1 MTVLTP
7 NGSIEV
13 SAADTSSMHNLRNL
27 LPFGIAEFSEP
38 QQDASY
44 GFVRCCGDQKVWGIK
59 QQPLEQEQKVADQW
73 LQIYHVVIMEAYTRY
88 LTHGYSGG
96 YLASPYMRQRENGL
110 WESGIAH
117 FIFPAKNQIES
128 EQSSP
133 STAYDSHFGPGAT
146 KMLTDFILALRNAY
160 NEMQIPEPR
169 IIGLD
174 LRPRSHLNSLAMHF
188 MVLGSRVL
196 CLRAH
201 LREQD
206 QAWDV
211 LAKAGF
217 KSVVHVPSVRLTI
230 SEEDLYFAKGKR
242 FRRSIG
248 LLV

>member
-7 NGSIEV
+7 NSSIEV
-13 SAADTSSMHNLRNL
+13 TAADTFTMHNRRNT
-27 LPFGIAEFSEP
+27 LPFGIAQFSVP

-44 GFVRCCGDQKVWGIK
+44 GFMRCCGDQEVWCIK
-59 QQPLEQEQKVADQW
+59 KQPLEQEQRVADQW
-73 LQIYHVVIMEAYTRY
+73 LQINHVIIMEAYTRY

-96 YLASPYMRQRENGL
+96 YFVSPYMRQRENGL
-110 WESGIAH
+110 WEFGIAH
-117 FIFPAKNQIES
+117 FIFPTTNQIEY

-133 STAYDSHFGPGAT
+133 STAYDSRFGPGTT

-160 NEMQIPEPR
+160 NERQIPEPR

-196 CLRAH
+196 CLRAN

-206 QAWDV
+206 PAWDV
-211 LAKAGF
+211 LVKAGH
-217 KSVVHVPSVRLTI
+217 KSVVYVPSVPLTI
-230 SEEDLYFAKGKR
+230 REENLYFEKR
-242 FRRSIG
+242 R
-248 LLV
+248 

>member
-1 MTVLTP
+1 MIQTP
-7 NGSIEV
+7 NGSIEATAPEEATMV
-13 SAADTSSMHNLRNL
+13 ELRRL
-27 LPFGIAEFSEP
+27 LPYGITQFSEP
-38 QQDASY
+38 QQNATY
-44 GFVRCCGDQKVWGIK
+44 GFVMCCGDQEVWCLK
-59 QQPLEQEQKVADQW
+59 QQPLEQEKKVAEQW
-73 LQIYHVVIMEAYTRY
+73 LNINHVIILEAYTRY

-96 YLASPYMRQRENGL
+96 YLASPYMRQRDNGL

-133 STAYDSHFGPGAT
+133 STAYDSRFGPGAT

-160 NEMQIPEPR
+160 NERQIPEPR

-188 MVLGSRVL
+188 MVLGSRIL

-206 QAWDV
+206 PAWDV

-217 KSVVHVPSVRLTI
+217 KSVVHVPSVPLTI
-230 SEEDLYFAKGKR
+230 REEDLYFAKGK
-242 FRRSIG
+242 
-248 LLV
+248 

>member
-1 MTVLTP
+1 MIQTP

-13 SAADTSSMHNLRNL
+13 TAPEADTMVELRRL
-27 LPFGIAEFSEP
+27 LPYGITQFSEP
-38 QQDASY
+38 QQNATY
-44 GFVRCCGDQKVWGIK
+44 GFVMCCGDQEVWCLK
-59 QQPLEQEQKVADQW
+59 QQPLEQEKKAAEQW
-73 LQIYHVVIMEAYTRY
+73 LNINHVIILEAYTLY
-88 LTHGYSGG
+88 LKHGYSGG
-96 YLASPYMRQRENGL
+96 YLASPYMRQRDNGL

-133 STAYDSHFGPGAT
+133 STAYDSRFGPGAT
-146 KMLTDFILALRNAY
+146 KMLTDFILALRTAY
-160 NEMQIPEPR
+160 NVRQIPEPR

-188 MVLGSRVL
+188 MVLGPRVL

-206 QAWDV
+206 PAWGV

-217 KSVVHVPSVRLTI
+217 KSVVHVPSVPLTI
-230 SEEDLYFAKGKR
+230 SEEDLYFAKGK
-242 FRRSIG
+242 
-248 LLV
+248 

>member
-1 MTVLTP
+1 MIIQTP

-13 SAADTSSMHNLRNL
+13 TAPEAAAMVELRRL
-27 LPFGIAEFSEP
+27 LPYGITQFSEP
-38 QQDASY
+38 QQNATY
-44 GFVRCCGDQKVWGIK
+44 GFVMCCGDQEVWCLK
-59 QQPLEQEQKVADQW
+59 QQPLEQERKAAEQW
-73 LQIYHVVIMEAYTRY
+73 LNINHVIIMDAYTRY

-96 YLASPYMRQRENGL
+96 YLASPYMRQRDNGL

-117 FIFPAKNQIES
+117 FIFPANNQIES

-133 STAYDSHFGPGAT
+133 STAYDSRFGPGAT
-146 KMLTDFILALRNAY
+146 KMLTDFILALRTAY
-160 NEMQIPEPR
+160 NERQIPEPR

-206 QAWDV
+206 PAWDI

-217 KSVVHVPSVRLTI
+217 KSVVHVPSVPLTI
-230 SEEDLYFAKGKR
+230 REEDLYFAKGK
-242 FRRSIG
+242 
-248 LLV
+248 